1 VKNDQKFWF
10 SLLLLQVFLFTS
22 ANTVF
27 ANTGTALDLDSKA
40 GDFFKTE
47 QNHHAV
53 FFEENLSEVRL
64 QNSSENDSET
74 VTFTSTFPE
83 ATGNISTSSEK
94 SSASEFRLNSR
105 RLLKTQIFPFH
116 FFW

>member
-1 VKNDQKFWF
+1 VKNNQRFWF
-10 SLLLLQVFLFTS
+10 SFLLLQVFLFTS
-22 ANTVF
+22 ANTVC
-27 ANTGTALDLDSKA
+27 ANTETVLDLDSRT

-53 FFEENLSEVRL
+53 FFEENFSEVRL
-64 QNSSENDSET
+64 QNSSEKDTET
-74 VTFTSTFPE
+74 VPFTSIPPE

-94 SSASEFRLNSR
+94 SSASEFRLNIRS
-105 RLLKTQIFPFH
+105 LLKIQIFPFH